1 MHDLVWAFAVI
12 GGLFLLLSGASFLV
26 ARQASGLVSTA
37 VAFFAS
43 AFLVFFGLWVHGKL
57 MVAQWLPFS
66 NAIILGNAL
75 PLAAA
80 VLCGVLLGRPTIPRW
95 RSAPLA
101 AFLLA
106 GTWWSVLINFL
117 PSPMASEDRWTTEG
131 VCLQTSEASCSAAAA
146 ATLLR
151 HHGIVTNEAEM
162 MRLCLTR
169 DSGTPSL
176 GMYRGL
182 KLKTRGTEWRVQVI
196 RGSPRE
202 LLDQLNSPVLLRMR
216 LPREP
221 SRVGQLLGWT
231 GLLPD
236 PGHAVVL
243 FEATDDGQLWVADP
257 STGKHRWRAEDFL
270 PRWRGEGVRLVHRSS
285 RNTGR

>member
-1 MHDLVWAFAVI
+1 MHDLIWAFAVI
-12 GGLFLLLSGASFLV
+12 GGLSFLLYRGSRFLT
-26 ARQASGLVSTA
+26 RQSSDVVSTA

-43 AFLVFFGLWVHGKL
+43 AFLVSFGLLVHGKL
-57 MVAQWLPFS
+57 MVARWLPLS

-80 VLCGVLLGRPTIPRW
+80 VLCGVLVGRPTIPRW

-117 PSPMASEDRWTTEG
+117 PSPVASEDRWTAEG

-151 HHGIVTNEAEM
+151 HHGIVTAEAEM

-169 DSGTPSL
+169 SSGTPSL

-182 KLKTRGTEWRVQVI
+182 KLKTQGTEWRVQIV
-196 RGSPRE
+196 RGTARQ

-221 SRVGQLLGWT
+221 SWVGRLLGWT

-243 FEATDDGQLWVADP
+243 FEATDDGRLWVADP

-270 PRWRGEGVRLVHRSS
+270 PRWRGEGVRLVR
-285 RNTGR
+285 RNT